1 MCVPCLGNRTRV
13 CGAIGVTPASYW
25 CRFYCECC
33 LQRCL
38 ISEHN
43 CGILAWLDSCNKE
56 PCCHLQT
63 CVFFWSTILLTS
75 KLLVSN
81 GDASWAVLKL
91 SCTWTSHQAG
101 SAGKAK
107 CKPSDVK
114 SKSHLHWGVPQTS
127 NPVIRGL
134 DLARRLS
141 LCQIFGVGGGVGGLP
156 KITGLVVCLGR

>member
-1 MCVPCLGNRTRV
+1 MCVPCLWSHNRMCDAT
-13 CGAIGVTPASYW
+13 GVTPTSYW
-25 CRFYCECC
+25 CQFYCECC

-81 GDASWAVLKL
+81 GDVSWAVLKL

-101 SAGKAK
+101 NAGKAK
-107 CKPSDVK
+107 RKLSDIK
-114 SKSHLHWGVPQTS
+114 SQSHLHRGYPQTF
-127 NPVIRGL
+127 NPAIWGL
-134 DLARRLS
+134 DLARCLS
-141 LCQIFGVGGGVGGLP
+141 SCQIFDVGGAYW
-156 KITGLVVCLGR
+156 K